1 MTYQVVWFI
10 LWGVLWAVYFML
22 DGFDLGAGIL
32 YPFLG
37 RDEEKRSAIRGA
49 IGPVW
54 DGNEVWLVTAAGAT
68 FAAFPRAY
76 AVLFSELYLA
86 VFFILFGL
94 IVRGV
99 SLEFRSKGEGPGW
112 RRAWDIGFFA
122 GSLVPALLFG
132 VAFGNLF
139 RGLPIAAQASRAGG
153 PALLN
158 PYALLAGLLF
168 VALFVVHGLAW
179 LATKTEGELEETVL
193 RWARPAWLLAAAL
206 EVVFLAASALG
217 TELSENY
224 LARPVWLAVPL
235 LTVISLAL
243 TGRRISKKRPLPA
256 FLWSCATI
264 VLTVFTGLIGLYPNL
279 IPSRLDP
286 ARSLTIFNASSAPY
300 TLKIMTIVAVVL
312 LPVIIAYQAWVY
324 RVFRGKSS
332 SSY

>member
-10 LWGVLWAVYFML
+10 LWGVLWAAYFML

-37 RDEEKRSAIRGA
+37 RDEEKRSAIRAA

-54 DGNEVWLVTAAGAT
+54 DGNEVWLVTAGGAT
-68 FAAFPRAY
+68 FAAFPQVY

-99 SLEFRSKGEGPGW
+99 SLEFRSKGDAPGW
-112 RRAWDIGFFA
+112 RRFWDIGFFA

-139 RGLPIAAQASRAGG
+139 RGLPIAAQARRAGG

-158 PYALLAGLLF
+158 PYALLAGVLF
-168 VALFVVHGLAW
+168 VALFVVHGLIW
-179 LATKTEGELEETVL
+179 LATKTEGQLEETVL
-193 RWARPAWLLAAAL
+193 RWARPAWLLTAAL

-256 FLWSCATI
+256 FMWSCATI

-279 IPSRLDP
+279 ILSRLDP